1 MRSGEVLRA
10 LRADGWKVVRQKG
23 SHVQLRHPTKPGDGP
38 PSGERHAF
46 GHAEEHR
53 EASGTRIETVSSM
66 TTYVALIHKDA
77 DSDYGVSFPDLPGC
91 VTAGSTIDEAMAMAR
106 EALALHIEGL
116 LEDGEEVPSPTPPDA
131 IDRDG
136 AVAIAAIDVPDNT
149 KVERVN
155 ITVPAL
161 SLQRFDAFAARRGM
175 TRSGLFVEAVHRWIQ
190 ATTLGNGQLHRGKGK
205 KD

>member
-1 MRSGEVLRA
+1 
-10 LRADGWKVVRQKG
+10 
-23 SHVQLRHPTKPGDGP
+23 
-38 PSGERHAF
+38 
-46 GHAEEHR
+46 
-53 EASGTRIETVSSM
+53 M
-66 TTYVALIHKDA
+66 TTYIALIHKDA

-91 VTAGSTIDEAMAMAR
+91 VTAGSTVDEAMAMAR

-116 LEDGEEVPSPTPPDA
+116 LEDGEEVPSPTPADA
-131 IDRDG
+131 IDRDD

-161 SLQRFDAFAARRGM
+161 SLKRFDAFAARQGM

-190 ATTLGNGQLHRGKGK
+190 ATASAQVSKMTSDIAQAELGRQNEEVENARERLHEDAPRSEDRIINLMDALRRSLENEQLHRGKVKGG
-205 KD
+205 